1 MFDAFIGSGDHPRPL
16 LNVFWKSQFLPYF
29 SLYGPIRALKGL
41 CSTRYWYQAVHLHPK
56 YVPGR
61 ILGKCKVS
69 KRSQM
74 VQSKKLERELGHM
87 GGVIALPSRR
97 SENNDIFTFG
107 PKIGHFWGVA
117 AAASGRIWPENRV
130 FGAFVGSNPIFQM
143 FCGGKNLRDLRE
155 CEFWKLPVW
164 TFFFHYISRNPPIWA
179 RPS

>member
-1 MFDAFIGSGDHPRPL
+1 MSPRIPQKPDFLAKTCHLRLGGQGVKFRVFDAFIGSGDHPRPL

-97 SENNDIFTFG
+97 SENNDVFTFV

-117 AAASGRIWPENRV
+117 AAASAV
-130 FGAFVGSNPIFQM
+130 SYTH
-143 FCGGKNLRDLRE
+143 LT
-155 CEFWKLPVW
+155 LPTTPYV
-164 TFFFHYISRNPPIWA
+164 
-179 RPS
+179 